1 MGNLLQLKRDLIQ
14 IATVD
19 NSALFARK
27 TVDLAAYQLTSS
39 FFRENYI
46 TSSPTIIDVLP
57 NTIQFVRKI
66 AKQPVFEFML
76 TNEDDNFYINTHGVS
91 IINDSFTNFEN
102 GKFYIL
108 NKNSIPI
115 YFNSIEISGIKLR
128 DDSLSTTSIVK
139 NNTISDGNFIID
151 IFTVRINNIDVGEL
165 EIRRLDKFENNK
177 NVFINPFQSVEFS
190 AKYKVKNV
198 NDLNQN
204 YFGRTNKSPNRKK
217 GMIDIDL
224 RIKCYGNRDLTREIN
239 DTITISFNTINNN
252 DFIINSTSGIASGTT
267 QQYLKYQFTKPPST
281 EGSFKI
287 EKNNVTVLDSTSST
301 INSSTDISILP
312 GDLIKV
318 TITPQITSLTS
329 QIVLR
334 ENNVITNTTNGT
346 NVVTYEFTVLN
357 NKTYEIISYLDTS
370 PIIPVVR
377 YQFTTNNSIGGL
389 KIFRNNIQIINTSTT
404 TGLITI
410 PGLDFGDDIYARVE
424 PSSTAT
430 SSLSVTGPTSGN
442 QIINQASGRG
452 NVIQSPIFKL
462 QSGGVYNIIGSLSP
476 APIRLFVR
484 HEANTAIT
492 IIRNGASIYNLN
504 NNVLGNYTL
513 ILVSPQLQPNDTL
526 NVSFCSTL
534 SEPTNVNVTRFDGL
548 NTVYDTGAG
557 ASSGGFCTTTPNF
570 SLIAGND
577 YYIEAFLGGTF
588 NPPPPPPPGL

>member
-1 MGNLLQLKRDLIQ
+1 MGNLLQLKQDLIQ
-14 IATVD
+14 ATVD

-27 TVDLAAYQLTSS
+27 TVDLAAYRLTSS

-57 NTIQFVRKI
+57 DATQFVRKI

-102 GKFYIL
+102 GRFYIL

-334 ENNVITNTTNGT
+334 ENNITTNTTNGT

-357 NKTYEIISYLDTS
+357 NKTYEIISFLDTN

-424 PSSTAT
+424 PSSTST

-492 IIRNGASIYNLN
+492 INRNGTAIYTSN
-504 NNVLGNYTL
+504 NSQLSY
-513 ILVSPQLQPNDTL
+513 IQLQITPNAGDTFR
-526 NVSFCSTL
+526 VDICSTFL
-534 SEPTNVNVTRFDGL
+534 EFANANINRFDGA
-548 NTVYDTGAG
+548 NTYYETGIG
-557 ASSGGFCTTTPNF
+557 VSSGAICTTTPNF

-577 YYIEAFLGGTF
+577 YFIEAFLGIDGGF
-588 NPPPPPPPGL
+588 PPPLPA

>member
-1 MGNLLQLKRDLIQ
+1 MGNLLQLKQDLIQ
-14 IATVD
+14 ATVD

-217 GMIDIDL
+217 GMIDINL

-287 EKNNVTVLDSTSST
+287 EKNNVTVLDSTANT

-312 GDLIKV
+312 GDLIRV
-318 TITPQITSLTS
+318 TITPLITTLTS

-334 ENNVITNTTNGT
+334 ENNVTTNTTNGT

-484 HEANTAIT
+484 HEANTNIT
-492 IIRNGASIYNLN
+492 IYR
-504 NNVLGNYTL
+504 NNVAIYTSNNSQL
-513 ILVSPQLQPNDTL
+513 TYTQLQITPNVGD
-526 NVSFCSTL
+526 VFSVGVCSSLT
-534 SEPTNVNVTRFDGL
+534 EPANTNVNRFDGV
-548 NTVYDTGAG
+548 NTVYEAG
-557 ASSGGFCTTTPNF
+557 IGVPSGGICIDASTGPDF
-570 SLIAGND
+570 SVIAGND
-577 YYIEAFLGGTF
+577 YFIEAFLGMDGGF
-588 NPPPPPPPGL
+588 PPPLPT